1 MKKVLLISSFFAVV
15 IWLAFGSM
23 LLGLYQPSWLPSSF
37 LKLGRPTTLSD
48 FGQAFSALE
57 GLLSSFALMLGLI
70 AIVVQVKQNSD
81 SNIIG
86 AFAARQ
92 QFLLA
97 EYERLDGQIA
107 KYVAT
112 NSGPNYDK
120 VLVQNMTNKR
130 KERLDES
137 RVIDQKLLLL
147 LAKI

>member
-1 MKKVLLISSFFAVV
+1 M
-15 IWLAFGSM
+15 
-23 LLGLYQPSWLPSSF
+23 
-37 LKLGRPTTLSD
+37 
-48 FGQAFSALE
+48 
-57 GLLSSFALMLGLI
+57 SSFALMLGLI